1 MMQILILKT
10 STCLRNK
17 VAYVLLL
24 RFYFNDITEQNK
36 KKNITR
42 MRIYRNEKSEK
53 HSIRQVGLHLQYL
66 KL

>member
-24 RFYFNDITEQNK
+24 RFYFNDITDQNK
-36 KKNITR
+36 KHYTHAHIP
-42 MRIYRNEKSEK
+42 NEKSEK